1 MPEKHVTVVGA
12 GLAGSEAAWQ
22 LARRG
27 IRVKLID
34 MKPERMSPAHTSPNF
49 AELVC
54 SNSLRGNRLENAPGL
69 LKEEL
74 RRLGSLIISAADTH
88 SVPAG
93 GALAV
98 DRDLFSG
105 YITATLKG
113 HPLFQV
119 ESRQLETF
127 PEEPFIIAT
136 GPLTEGSLADM
147 INKEAGSLHFFD
159 AAAPIVTADSINM
172 DIAFRAS
179 RYERGSDYLN
189 CPMDKAEYET
199 FIDAL
204 LAAECAPVHGFEEG
218 KLFDGCLPIESIAR
232 RGYLAAAY
240 GPMKPVGL
248 RDPRTSR
255 EPYAVVQLR
264 QDDAGGSLFN
274 LVGFQTRL
282 KFPEQRRVFG
292 LIPGLENAEFAR
304 YGVMHRNSFLNS
316 PGYLDVNYGVIGHP
330 LRFFAGQITG
340 VEGYVESASSGL
352 TAGLAMAARLK
363 GLPDPVFPRTTA
375 TGALGGYVSSS
386 NRDFQP
392 MNINFGLLPS
402 LPERVRGKQQR
413 YLKLAQ
419 RALEDLQAMI
429 SKRQDLF

>member
-1 MPEKHVTVVGA
+1 
-12 GLAGSEAAWQ
+12 
-22 LARRG
+22 
-27 IRVKLID
+27 
-34 MKPERMSPAHTSPNF
+34 
-49 AELVC
+49 
-54 SNSLRGNRLENAPGL
+54 
-69 LKEEL
+69 
-74 RRLGSLIISAADTH
+74 
-88 SVPAG
+88 
-93 GALAV
+93 
-98 DRDLFSG
+98 
-105 YITATLKG
+105 
-113 HPLFQV
+113 
-119 ESRQLETF
+119 
-127 PEEPFIIAT
+127 
-136 GPLTEGSLADM
+136 
-147 INKEAGSLHFFD
+147 
-159 AAAPIVTADSINM
+159 M